1 MELREIRTFLQIAQ
15 KQSFSKAAEA
25 LGYSQAAVTVQIK
38 QLEEELGIHLFDRLG
53 KKTVLT
59 HHGEIFYRYAVTILG
74 TVADAKKAV
83 SASTEL
89 SGDLTIGT
97 IESICESIFPD
108 LLKKFHQL
116 YPNVSVSIVLDS
128 PDVLLDRMNKNSIDL
143 VYLLDQPIDDK
154 RFIKVL
160 EAPENISFV
169 SSSVHTL
176 AKNDSTDLDSVIS
189 HPFVHPFAGNG
200 PSELSAIIGQPF
212 LLTEKNAS
220 YRFVLDRYLA
230 SLGKEI
236 KPFLE
241 IGNTE
246 FIINML
252 KQNAG
257 ISFLPEFAVRH
268 EVESGILSI
277 LPVKDFH
284 MELYRQVLY
293 HKDKWHTGEM
303 DAFIELAKET
313 FRTSPVSD
321 EHPQE

>member
-74 TVADAKKAV
+74 TVADAKNAV

-169 SSSVHTL
+169 SSS
-176 AKNDSTDLDSVIS
+176 IS
-189 HPFVHPFAGNG
+189 H
-200 PSELSAIIGQPF
+200 PF

-220 YRFVLDRYLA
+220 YRFVLDRCLA

-313 FRTSPVSD
+313 FRTSPGSD

>member
-1 MELREIRTFLQIAQ
+1 M
-15 KQSFSKAAEA
+15 
-25 LGYSQAAVTVQIK
+25 
-38 QLEEELGIHLFDRLG
+38 
-53 KKTVLT
+53 
-59 HHGEIFYRYAVTILG
+59 
-74 TVADAKKAV
+74 
-83 SASTEL
+83 
-89 SGDLTIGT
+89 
-97 IESICESIFPD
+97 
-108 LLKKFHQL
+108 
-116 YPNVSVSIVLDS
+116 
-128 PDVLLDRMNKNSIDL
+128 
-143 VYLLDQPIDDK
+143 
-154 RFIKVL
+154 
-160 EAPENISFV
+160 
-169 SSSVHTL
+169 
-176 AKNDSTDLDSVIS
+176 
-189 HPFVHPFAGNG
+189 
-200 PSELSAIIGQPF
+200 
-212 LLTEKNAS
+212 
-220 YRFVLDRYLA
+220 
-230 SLGKEI
+230 
-236 KPFLE
+236 PFLE

>member
-59 HHGEIFYRYAVTILG
+59 HHGEIFYHYAVTILG
-74 TVADAKKAV
+74 TVTDAKNAV
-83 SASTEL
+83 AATSEL
-89 SGDLTIGT
+89 TGSLTIGT
-97 IESICESIFPD
+97 IESICESIFPE
-108 LLKKFHQL
+108 LLKEFHKQ

-160 EAPENISFV
+160 EAPEPISFV
-169 SSSVHTL
+169 ASS
-176 AKNDSTDLDSVIS
+176 
-189 HPFVHPFAGNG
+189 VHPFAGNG
-200 PSELSAIIGQPF
+200 PSEFSAIIGQPF

-313 FRTSPVSD
+313 FQTSSVSD
-321 EHPQE
+321 EFPQT

>member
-74 TVADAKKAV
+74 TVADAKNAV

-176 AKNDSTDLDSVIS
+176 AKNDPTDLASVIS
-189 HPFVHPFAGNG
+189 H
-200 PSELSAIIGQPF
+200 PF

-257 ISFLPEFAVRH
+257 ISFPGVCRKA
-268 EVESGILSI
+268 
-277 LPVKDFH
+277 
-284 MELYRQVLY
+284 
-293 HKDKWHTGEM
+293 
-303 DAFIELAKET
+303 
-313 FRTSPVSD
+313 
-321 EHPQE
+321 

>member
-1 MELREIRTFLQIAQ
+1 MCFAI
-15 KQSFSKAAEA
+15 
-25 LGYSQAAVTVQIK
+25 
-38 QLEEELGIHLFDRLG
+38 
-53 KKTVLT
+53 
-59 HHGEIFYRYAVTILG
+59 
-74 TVADAKKAV
+74 
-83 SASTEL
+83 TE
-89 SGDLTIGT
+89 
-97 IESICESIFPD
+97 P
-108 LLKKFHQL
+108 
-116 YPNVSVSIVLDS
+116 
-128 PDVLLDRMNKNSIDL
+128 
-143 VYLLDQPIDDK
+143 
-154 RFIKVL
+154 FI
-160 EAPENISFV
+160 
-169 SSSVHTL
+169 
-176 AKNDSTDLDSVIS
+176 
-189 HPFVHPFAGNG
+189 
-200 PSELSAIIGQPF
+200 
-212 LLTEKNAS
+212 LTEKNAS

-257 ISFLPEFAVRH
+257 ISFLPEFVVRH

-313 FRTSPVSD
+313 FQTSSVSD
-321 EHPQE
+321 EFPQA

>member
-1 MELREIRTFLQIAQ
+1 MLWQWIAN
-15 KQSFSKAAEA
+15 ADM
-25 LGYSQAAVTVQIK
+25 L
-38 QLEEELGIHLFDRLG
+38 
-53 KKTVLT
+53 VL
-59 HHGEIFYRYAVTILG
+59 LLLCW
-74 TVADAKKAV
+74 AKKAV

-169 SSSVHTL
+169 SSSVHPL
-176 AKNDSTDLDSVIS
+176 AKSGPTDLDSVIS
-189 HPFVHPFAGNG
+189 H
-200 PSELSAIIGQPF
+200 PF

-313 FRTSPVSD
+313 FRTSPVSE
-321 EHPQE
+321 EHPQER